1 MHSRLRCS
9 QSLFIMRVLVCVRVL
24 DVAVGTAV
32 LVLVCAVA
40 VAVAVMDGQDA
51 GASVGGRLP

>member
-24 DVAVGTAV
+24 DVAVGTVV
-32 LVLVCAVA
+32 LVLVCA